1 MKRKV
6 IEGELHHIYQ
16 KTRGGVLLFYSLRDY
31 LVYFTIYCTLA
42 DKMDVTVLALCPMPD
57 HLHSACPGSDQG
69 QGREL
74 TGGSYHTQGHQ
85 EGLEPGHAHF
95 PGGNAQSKGNG
106 EIAHADRDPVPQ
118 ASGEPGS
125 ARHGLGC
132 FFHIYSH
139 LFFSECLPFRP
150 SDGEKADSVF

>member
-1 MKRKV
+1 MDNRDIAFEFLGQSRAHQQV
-6 IEGELHHIYQ
+6 AQIDNDG
-16 KTRGGVLLFYSLRDY
+16 RG
-31 LVYFTIYCTLA
+31 
-42 DKMDVTVLALCPMPD
+42 D
-57 HLHSACPGSDQG
+57 HLYGAGPGSDQG

-74 TGGSYHTQGHQ
+74 TGGGYHTQGHQ

-95 PGGNAQSKGNG
+95 PGGDAQGKGNG
-106 EIAHADRDPVPQ
+106 EIAHTDRDSVPQ
-118 ASGEPGS
+118 AFGEPGS

-139 LFFSECLPFRP
+139 LFISECLPFRP